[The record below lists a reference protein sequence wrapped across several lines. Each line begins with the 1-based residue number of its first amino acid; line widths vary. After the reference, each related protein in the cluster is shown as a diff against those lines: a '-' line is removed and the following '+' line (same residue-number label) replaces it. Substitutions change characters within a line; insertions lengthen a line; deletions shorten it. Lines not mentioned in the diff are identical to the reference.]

1 MYDQGEDRWLCTLM
15 LLSGGRIEFE
25 AGSHCQEKIKS
36 HRNQSQRHHTLL
48 MSVFAD
54 LRQVYLTKDFRSDG
68 PGNILQAAQK
78 MGTQYRRQYF

>member
-36 HRNQSQRHHTLL
+36 LRNQRNRTLL
-48 MSVFAD
+48 MSVFDD
-54 LRQVYLTKDFRSDG
+54 LSQVYFTKDFCSDG
-68 PGNILQAAQK
+68 PRNILQAAQK
-78 MGTQYRRQYF
+78 MGAQYRRQYF

>member
-36 HRNQSQRHHTLL
+36 LRNQRNRTLL
-48 MSVFAD
+48 MSVFDD
-54 LRQVYLTKDFRSDG
+54 LSQVYFTKDFRSDG
-68 PGNILQAAQK
+68 P
-78 MGTQYRRQYF
+78 